1 MTLRLIRSL
10 LTALLAACSLQ
21 AAAETTRI
29 AVIFAETDDPV
40 PSSFASLLGGMEDTP
55 GVEIIRLTLK
65 DLDEPRLGQLLLAE
79 AQRNGPIRLAAAGG
93 NIGPIAVLY
102 PDIGEPYRSVFS
114 KIIEGIEENTQTKV
128 SSYAVGSNF
137 NAQAISGELRRQ
149 DVRVVI
155 ALGRNGLKAASTLDK
170 EFGVIAGGVVS
181 VPETDMRNA
190 AILSLAPDP
199 ALLFARLKA
208 LSPKTQRIFVVF
220 DPRQNAWLIKLA
232 KDAART
238 HGIELIAQEASDL
251 KSALIVYQSIFAT
264 ADARRDALWLPQD
277 SATVDDSLVL
287 PLVLQESWSK
297 GIPVFSSNV
306 SHVKRGA
313 LFALY
318 PNNVELGRNLATSA
332 LGMASGGPVTRGV
345 LPLRDVLTAF
355 NTRTASH
362 LGLSPSAAQQQGF
375 NLIFPEQ

>member
-1 MTLRLIRSL
+1 MTWRALRFLL
-10 LTALLAACSLQ
+10 VVALTACALQ
-21 AAAETTRI
+21 AAAGTTRI
-29 AVIFAETDDPV
+29 AVIFAEADDFSPG
-40 PSSFASLLGGMEDTP
+40 SFSGLLGGMEDTP

-65 DLDEPRLGQLLLAE
+65 DLEEPRLSQLLLAN
-79 AQRNGPIRLAAAGG
+79 AQRGGPVRLAAAGG

-137 NAQAISGELRRQ
+137 NAQALSGELRRQ

-181 VPETDMRNA
+181 VPETDVRST

-232 KDAART
+232 KEAARAQ
-238 HGIELIAQEASDL
+238 GIELIAQEAADL
-251 KSALIVYQSIFAT
+251 KSALVIYQSFFTT

-332 LGMASGGPVTRGV
+332 LGMASGGPVARGV

-375 NLIFPEQ
+375 NLLFPEQ